1 MAVISMLSS
10 TVSSNTL
17 VSHHVGGRGFNVAL
31 NCPTIF
37 AGDILHV
44 LYEAD
49 PDCAEEMI
57 RTNDRPNYRV
67 LPYCLGESEGTSA
80 FNIMANPY
88 FSSLLAPSP
97 EFTPSTCEVELSG
110 EIDGVPVWGA
120 RYDALYGNEMRIVR
134 TESVATHSLD
144 GLFRNAQISADLA
157 PDFLSLDTQGSEPEI
172 LLGGR
177 NTISRHVLGISTE
190 VEFAPMYA
198 GQKLFSTIFDFCLEA
213 GFHFA
218 GFSYLQDVLPYH
230 VPVGL
235 RAKGFVSFGDCLF
248 LRRLGTL
255 EAMCESEVDFVVKG
269 MKLAF
274 LAVLFGYLPY
284 ALAVLKKVMA
294 VQMPD
299 GWHAAV
305 DRYTYLRFLRDLHAA
320 AAVSSA
326 RFLYVDRMALVEER
340 RSRVRRLQPAPE
352 SRPRR
357 LLRRALRRLNHSVKS
372 QNMPATPVERLL
384 DQYGF
389 AALAAEV
396 RQRRIAVEPDI
407 PHL

>member
-1 MAVISMLSS
+1 
-10 TVSSNTL
+10 
-17 VSHHVGGRGFNVAL
+17 VGGRGFNVAL
-31 NCPTIF
+31 NCPTTF

-67 LPYCLGESEGTSA
+67 LPYCLGESDGTST

-120 RYDALYGNEMRIVR
+120 RYDALYGHEMRIVR
-134 TESVATHSLD
+134 TTSVTTHSLD
-144 GLFRNAQISADLA
+144 GLFRDGQISADLA

-190 VEFAPMYA
+190 VEFAPMYT
-198 GQKLFSTIFDFCLEA
+198 GQKLFSTIFDFSLEA
-213 GFHFA
+213 GFQFA

-235 RAKGFVSFGDCLF
+235 RAKGFLSFGDCLF
-248 LRRLGTL
+248 LRRLDTL
-255 EAMCESEVDFVVKG
+255 EAMCESEAELVVKG

-294 VQMPD
+294 VRMPD
-299 GWHAAV
+299 SWHESL
-305 DRYTYLRFLRDLHAA
+305 DRYVYLRFLRDLHTVAA
-320 AAVSSA
+320 ASSA
-326 RFLYVDRMALVEER
+326 CFLHVDRLALVEER
-340 RSRVRRLQPAPE
+340 RSRMRGSHLAPE
-352 SRPRR
+352 SRTRR
-357 LLRRALRRLNHSVKS
+357 LLRRALRRIHHSVTDEGI
-372 QNMPATPVERLL
+372 PVTPVERLL

-396 RQRRIAVEPDI
+396 KRRRIAVESDI
-407 PHL
+407 PLS

>member
-1 MAVISMLSS
+1 
-10 TVSSNTL
+10 
-17 VSHHVGGRGFNVAL
+17 
-31 NCPTIF
+31 
-37 AGDILHV
+37 
-44 LYEAD
+44 
-49 PDCAEEMI
+49 
-57 RTNDRPNYRV
+57 V
-67 LPYCLGESEGTSA
+67 LPYCLAESEGTST

-97 EFTPSTCEVELSG
+97 EFTPATCEVELSG

-120 RYDALYGNEMRIVR
+120 RYDALYSNEMRIVR

-144 GLFRNAQISADLA
+144 GLFRNGQISAELA

-198 GQKLFSTIFDFCLEA
+198 GQKLFSTIFDFSLEA
-213 GFHFA
+213 GFQFA

-235 RAKGFVSFGDCLF
+235 RAKGFVAFGDCLF
-248 LRRLGTL
+248 LRRLDTL
-255 EAMCESEVDFVVKG
+255 EAMCASEAEFVAKG

-294 VQMPD
+294 VRMPD
-299 GWHAAV
+299 GWQASL
-305 DRYTYLRFLRDLHAA
+305 DRYAYLRFLSELHAA
-320 AAVSSA
+320 ATASSA
-326 RFLYVDRMALVEER
+326 RFLHVDRATLVQER
-340 RSRVRRLQPAPE
+340 RNRMPRPQPAPE
-352 SRPRR
+352 SRTRR
-357 LLRRALRRLNHSVKS
+357 LLRRGVRRLSHSTKIQTAS
-372 QNMPATPVERLL
+372 AAPVERLL

-389 AALAAEV
+389 AALAEEV
-396 RQRRIAVEPDI
+396 RRRRTAVESDI
-407 PHL
+407 PLA